1 VFEKRGRCVKFLP
14 LVWAG
19 IRRKLSRSILILAQV
34 IIAFTLF
41 GVLQGLSSAVQH
53 ILDSTHGDRFYV
65 SNRLRFGFP
74 LPISLVERLKST
86 PGVAGVAYQFRFGG
100 TYQRPNQQVPVAATD
115 VESYLA
121 MFPELQLQQARAAQ
135 AIKQTRDGALV
146 GGETLRKYGWKVGQR
161 ITLQGGPPQKNGS
174 RDWTFEIVGS
184 YENTELPDQAVVLVA
199 NYTYVN
205 ESLPGQKDTITFANV
220 HIADP
225 KRAGSVEDAIDR
237 QFANSPNETLT
248 QSEHDLAESQV
259 QNIGDL
265 NVAVHRITAATFF
278 VLLFA
283 TGALMMQS
291 IRERTPELAV
301 LKTFGFSD
309 VRIMGLILIETIVLC
324 VVGAAVGLWLATV
337 ILELARSLLQVGSMS
352 LIVVVIGFAC
362 AVALALA
369 GGAVPAWRGLRLRV
383 VDALNV

>member
-1 VFEKRGRCVKFLP
+1 VKFLP
-14 LVWAG
+14 LIWAG

-53 ILDSTHGDRFYV
+53 VLDSTHGDRLYV

-74 LPISLVERLKST
+74 LPFSMVERLKST
-86 PGVAGVAYQFRFGG
+86 PGVAAVAYQYRFGLA
-100 TYQRPNQQVPVAATD
+100 YQQRPDQIVPCTATD
-115 VESYLA
+115 IDSYLQ
-121 MFPELQLQQARAAQ
+121 MFPELRVQPAQ
-135 AIKQTRDGALV
+135 AVQAMRQTQDGALV
-146 GGETLRKYGWKVGQR
+146 GGETMRKWGWKVGQR
-161 ITLQGGPPQKNGS
+161 ISLQGTLPQKNGS
-174 RDWTFEIVGS
+174 RDWTFEILGS
-184 YENTELPDQAVVLVA
+184 YENTELPDQSIVLVA
-199 NYTYVN
+199 NYKYIN
-205 ESLPGQKDTITFANV
+205 ESLATQPNTFTFANV

-225 KRAGSVEDAIDR
+225 KRAQSVEDAIDR

-259 QNIGDL
+259 ENIGDL
-265 NVAVHRITAATFF
+265 DVAVHRITAATFF

-309 VRIMGLILIETIVLC
+309 VRIMLLILGETIVLC
-324 VVGAAVGLWLATV
+324 VIGAAVGLWLATV
-337 ILELARSLLQVGSMS
+337 ILRLARSLLQVGSMS

-369 GGAVPAWRGLRLRV
+369 GGAIPAWRGLRLRV
-383 VDALNV
+383 VDALAGR